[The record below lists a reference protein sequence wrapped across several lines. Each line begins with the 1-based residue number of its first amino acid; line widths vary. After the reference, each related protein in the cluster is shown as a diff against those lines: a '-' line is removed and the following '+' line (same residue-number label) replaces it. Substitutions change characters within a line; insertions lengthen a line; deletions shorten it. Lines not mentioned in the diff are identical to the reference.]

1 MFCPTGCTLQ
11 DFYPVTP
18 ADVEALMRSLPNK
31 QCSSD
36 PQPTWLLKAN
46 ADIFS
51 LFLCQLFNSC
61 LEHGT
66 VPSSFK
72 SGYVTPL
79 LKKADLDAADVK
91 SYRPI
96 TIPLHPI
103 CFDEVSSWM
112 RTNRLQVNPSKTE
125 VPWCASGQRQHQIPT
140 SPVRIGSTYVL
151 PVGPI
156 LCSRS
161 RDTYRLRR

>member
-1 MFCPTGCTLQ
+1 
-11 DFYPVTP
+11 
-18 ADVEALMRSLPNK
+18 MRSLPNK

-46 ADIFS
+46 ADILS
-51 LFLCQLFNSC
+51 PFLCQLFNSC
-61 LEHGT
+61 LAYGT

-96 TIPLHPI
+96 TNLSVVSKLLERLVAQQLTTYLACFRISSRRIVPI
-103 CFDEVSSWM
+103 
-112 RTNRLQVNPSKTE
+112 
-125 VPWCASGQRQHQIPT
+125 I
-140 SPVRIGSTYVL
+140 
-151 PVGPI
+151 
-156 LCSRS
+156 
-161 RDTYRLRR
+161 RLRPPC